1 MIRYEIKNYLK
12 NLLFVFLP
20 ALILYAIIVFIAFML
35 ISNSILQMG
44 NFLNSNITF
53 EEGSE
58 KELTQLATEYLKTID
73 FSKFFINLFSDI
85 HYLPNLLKG
94 FLDYLKSNSAT
105 ITEGTEAL
113 GEEYCRNIQN
123 MVLAGLIVYLVGIF
137 LTSILCS
144 ILIARRCK
152 LKTGLKRTIIKVIL
166 SSIVFA
172 AVISVTTIF
181 IERYEW
187 MTLISAPLLLL
198 LNLLA
203 SLITAWAVQKSDK
216 MKFKKVVNAKNIIAL
231 LIILVLILGIYF
243 GIHYGINVLV
253 KNAVIASLIS
263 IPLYLY
269 TYAFYGVAG
278 EILVTDIRRKNV

>member
-12 NLLFVFLP
+12 NLIFVFLP
-20 ALILYAIIVFIAFML
+20 ALVFYSIIVFIAFML
-35 ISNSILQMG
+35 ISNSVLQMG

-58 KELTQLATEYLKTID
+58 KELTQMAVEYFKTID
-73 FSKFFINLFSDI
+73 YSKFFINLFSDI

-94 FLDYLKSNSAT
+94 FLDYLASNSAT

-113 GEEYCRNIQN
+113 GEEYCKNIQN
-123 MVLAGLIVYLVGIF
+123 MVLAGLILYLVGVF

-144 ILIARRCK
+144 ILIAKRCK
-152 LKTGLKRTIIKVIL
+152 LKTGLKRTIIKIIL

-172 AVISVTTIF
+172 AVISITTIF
-181 IERYEW
+181 IEKYEW

-198 LNLLA
+198 LNLLS
-203 SLITAWAVQKSDK
+203 SLITAWAVQKSNK
-216 MKFKKVVNAKNIIAL
+216 MKFKKVVNAKNIFAL
-231 LIILVLILGIYF
+231 LIILVLILAIYF
-243 GIHYGINVLV
+243 GIHYGISVLV

>member
-1 MIRYEIKNYLK
+1 M
-12 NLLFVFLP
+12 
-20 ALILYAIIVFIAFML
+20 
-35 ISNSILQMG
+35 S
-44 NFLNSNITF
+44 
-53 EEGSE
+53 
-58 KELTQLATEYLKTID
+58 
-73 FSKFFINLFSDI
+73 
-85 HYLPNLLKG
+85 
-94 FLDYLKSNSAT
+94 
-105 ITEGTEAL
+105 
-113 GEEYCRNIQN
+113 
-123 MVLAGLIVYLVGIF
+123 
-137 LTSILCS
+137 
-144 ILIARRCK
+144 
-152 LKTGLKRTIIKVIL
+152 IL

-187 MTLISAPLLLL
+187 MTLVSAPLLLL
-198 LNLLA
+198 LNFLA

-216 MKFKKVVNAKNIIAL
+216 MKFKKVVNGKNIIAL

>member
-12 NLLFVFLP
+12 NLIFVFLP
-20 ALILYAIIVFIAFML
+20 ALVFYSIIVFIAFML
-35 ISNSILQMG
+35 ISNSVLQMG

-58 KELTQLATEYLKTID
+58 KELTQMAVEYFKTID
-73 FSKFFINLFSDI
+73 YSKFFINLFSDI

-94 FLDYLKSNSAT
+94 FLDYLASNSAT

-113 GEEYCRNIQN
+113 GEEYCKNIQN
-123 MVLAGLIVYLVGIF
+123 MVLAGLILYLVGVF
-137 LTSILCS
+137 LTNILCS
-144 ILIARRCK
+144 ILIAKRCK
-152 LKTGLKRTIIKVIL
+152 LKTGLKRTIIKIIL

-172 AVISVTTIF
+172 AVISITTIF
-181 IERYEW
+181 IEKYEW

-198 LNLLA
+198 LNLLS

-216 MKFKKVVNAKNIIAL
+216 MKFKKVVNAKNIFAL
-231 LIILVLILGIYF
+231 LIILVLILAIYF
-243 GIHYGINVLV
+243 GIHYGISVLV

>member
-12 NLLFVFLP
+12 NLIFVFLP
-20 ALILYAIIVFIAFML
+20 ALVFYGIIVFIAFML

-44 NFLNSNITF
+44 NFLSSNITF

-58 KELTQLATEYLKTID
+58 KELTQMAVDYFKTID
-73 FSKFFINLFSDI
+73 YSKFFINLFSDI

-94 FLDYLKSNSAT
+94 FLDYLKANSAT

-123 MVLAGLIVYLVGIF
+123 MVLAGLILYLVGVF

-144 ILIARRCK
+144 ILIAKRCK
-152 LKTGLKRTIIKVIL
+152 LKTGLKRTIIKIIL

-172 AVISVTTIF
+172 AVISITTIF
-181 IERYEW
+181 IEKYEW

-216 MKFKKVVNAKNIIAL
+216 MKFKKVVNAKNILAL
-231 LIILVLILGIYF
+231 LIILVLILAIYF
-243 GIHYGINVLV
+243 GIHYGISVLV

>member
-12 NLLFVFLP
+12 NLIFVFLP
-20 ALILYAIIVFIAFML
+20 ALVFYSIIVFIAFML
-35 ISNSILQMG
+35 IRNSVLQMG

-58 KELTQLATEYLKTID
+58 KELTQMAVEYFKTID
-73 FSKFFINLFSDI
+73 YSKFFINLFSDI

-94 FLDYLKSNSAT
+94 FLDYLKANSAT

-113 GEEYCRNIQN
+113 GEEYCKNIQN
-123 MVLAGLIVYLVGIF
+123 MVLAGLILYLVGVF
-137 LTSILCS
+137 LTSILCP
-144 ILIARRCK
+144 ILIAKRCK
-152 LKTGLKRTIIKVIL
+152 LKTGLKRTIIKIIL

-172 AVISVTTIF
+172 AVISITTIF
-181 IERYEW
+181 IEKYEW

-198 LNLLA
+198 LNLLS
-203 SLITAWAVQKSDK
+203 SLITAWAVQKSNK
-216 MKFKKVVNAKNIIAL
+216 MKFKKVVNAKNIFAL
-231 LIILVLILGIYF
+231 LIILVLILAIYF
-243 GIHYGINVLV
+243 GIHYGISVLV

>member
-12 NLLFVFLP
+12 NLIFVFLP
-20 ALILYAIIVFIAFML
+20 ALVFYSIIVFIAFML
-35 ISNSILQMG
+35 ISNSVLQMG

-58 KELTQLATEYLKTID
+58 KELTQMAVEYFKTID
-73 FSKFFINLFSDI
+73 YSKFFINLFSDI

-94 FLDYLKSNSAT
+94 FLDYLASNSAT
-105 ITEGTEAL
+105 ITEGTEAI
-113 GEEYCRNIQN
+113 GEEYCKNIQN
-123 MVLAGLIVYLVGIF
+123 MVLAGLILYLVGVF
-137 LTSILCS
+137 LTNILCS
-144 ILIARRCK
+144 ILIAKRCK
-152 LKTGLKRTIIKVIL
+152 LKTGLKRTIIKIIL

-172 AVISVTTIF
+172 AVISITTIF
-181 IERYEW
+181 IEKYEW

-198 LNLLA
+198 LNLLS

-216 MKFKKVVNAKNIIAL
+216 MKFKKVVNAKNIFAL
-231 LIILVLILGIYF
+231 LIILVLILAIYF
-243 GIHYGINVLV
+243 GIHYGISVLV

>member
-1 MIRYEIKNYLK
+1 MIRYEVKNYLK
-12 NLLFVFLP
+12 NLLYVFLP
-20 ALILYAIIVFIAFML
+20 ALAFYAVIVLIAFLM
-35 ISNSILQMG
+35 ISNSIMQMG

-58 KELTQLATEYLKTID
+58 TELTTMAAEYFKTID
-73 FSKFFINLFSDI
+73 FSKFFVNLFTDV
-85 HYLPNLLKG
+85 HYLPSLLKG

-105 ITEGTEAL
+105 IAEGTEEL
-113 GEEYCRNIQN
+113 SDEYCRNIQN
-123 MVLAGLIVYLVGIF
+123 MILAGLIIYLVGVL

-144 ILIARRCK
+144 ILIAKRCK
-152 LKTGLKRTIIKVIL
+152 LKTGLKRTIIKIIL

-172 AVISVTTIF
+172 AVISLTTIF
-181 IERYEW
+181 IEKYEW

-203 SLITAWAVQKSDK
+203 SLITAWAVQKSDS
-216 MKFKKVVNAKNIIAL
+216 MKFKKVVNFKNILAL
-231 LIILVLILGIYF
+231 LLILVFILGIYF
-243 GIHYGINVLV
+243 GLHYGINLII
-253 KNAVIASLIS
+253 KNAVISSLIS

>member
-12 NLLFVFLP
+12 NLIFVFLP
-20 ALILYAIIVFIAFML
+20 ALVFYSIIVFIAFML
-35 ISNSILQMG
+35 ISNSVLQMG

-58 KELTQLATEYLKTID
+58 KELTQMAVEYFKTID
-73 FSKFFINLFSDI
+73 YSKFFINLFSDI

-94 FLDYLKSNSAT
+94 FLDYLKANSAT

-113 GEEYCRNIQN
+113 GEEYCKNIQN
-123 MVLAGLIVYLVGIF
+123 MVLAGLILYLVGVF

-144 ILIARRCK
+144 ILIAKRCK
-152 LKTGLKRTIIKVIL
+152 LKTGLKRTIIKIIL

-172 AVISVTTIF
+172 AVISITTIF
-181 IERYEW
+181 IEKYEW

-198 LNLLA
+198 LNLLS

-216 MKFKKVVNAKNIIAL
+216 MKFKKVVNAKNIFAL
-231 LIILVLILGIYF
+231 LIILVLILAIYF
-243 GIHYGINVLV
+243 GIHYGISVLV

>member
-85 HYLPNLLKG
+85 HYLHNLLNG
-94 FLDYLKSNSAT
+94 FLDYLKSNSAI

-166 SSIVFA
+166 SSIVCF
-172 AVISVTTIF
+172 
-181 IERYEW
+181 
-187 MTLISAPLLLL
+187 
-198 LNLLA
+198 N
-203 SLITAWAVQKSDK
+203 
-216 MKFKKVVNAKNIIAL
+216 
-231 LIILVLILGIYF
+231 
-243 GIHYGINVLV
+243 
-253 KNAVIASLIS
+253 
-263 IPLYLY
+263 
-269 TYAFYGVAG
+269 
-278 EILVTDIRRKNV
+278 